1 MTIKQTLA
9 KGMIILKSNNIDSPK
24 LKARLLLQYVLK
36 KTRQYL
42 IIYDN
47 EEVGKKEQWEYFVNI
62 DKLAKGVP
70 LQHITH
76 TQEFMKMDFYV
87 DENVLIPR
95 PDTEILVEEVINI
108 AKRMGKS
115 KILDLCTGSGAIAI
129 SIAKNV
135 PNAEV
140 YAVDISEKALDIADK
155 NAHRLEAKVKFIK
168 SDLFKNLKNMKF
180 DIIVSNPPYIKKED
194 IKFLSEDVQK
204 EPQIALDGGY
214 DGLDFY
220 RKISKQAID
229 YLKFGSFLCF
239 EIGYDQKDEVKE
251 IIDKLEHYKGTIQS
265 DAYAPYRKLESDAYP
280 DIMRIACLQHVK
292 RDFIDCGKEDK
303 DAQKVVDIINRFYR
317 EDKKHKVGV
326 NGWTVEDHLAY
337 RQSYAPDIL
346 QDLLEKL
353 EEISSRKD
361 LLPKSTL
368 AQAVGYALN
377 EYNAIC
383 DIFKRGD
390 TALDNNYIERIQRYI
405 SLSRRN
411 SLFFGSHEGARRG
424 AILYSIAISCK
435 LNGINLFEYISDVI
449 EKTIE
454 WQPNTPLEKY
464 RDILPDRWKKQ

>member
-36 KTRQYL
+36 KSRQYL
-42 IIYDN
+42 IVYDN

-108 AKRMGKS
+108 AKKMDKP

-140 YAVDISEKALDIADK
+140 YAIDISERALDIASK
-155 NAHRLEAKVKFIK
+155 NAQRLEAKVTFIK

-194 IKFLSEDVQK
+194 IQYLSEDVKK

-239 EIGYDQKDEVKE
+239 EIGYDQKEEVTE
-251 IIDKLEHYKGTIQS
+251 IIENLEHYKGT
-265 DAYAPYRKLESDAYP
+265 YCK
-280 DIMRIACLQHVK
+280 
-292 RDFIDCGKEDK
+292 
-303 DAQKVVDIINRFYR
+303 
-317 EDKKHKVGV
+317 
-326 NGWTVEDHLAY
+326 
-337 RQSYAPDIL
+337 
-346 QDLLEKL
+346 
-353 EEISSRKD
+353 KD
-361 LLPKSTL
+361 LC
-368 AQAVGYALN
+368 GN
-377 EYNAIC
+377 
-383 DIFKRGD
+383 D
-390 TALDNNYIERIQRYI
+390 RIIITQV
-405 SLSRRN
+405 N
-411 SLFFGSHEGARRG
+411 
-424 AILYSIAISCK
+424 
-435 LNGINLFEYISDVI
+435 
-449 EKTIE
+449 
-454 WQPNTPLEKY
+454 
-464 RDILPDRWKKQ
+464 